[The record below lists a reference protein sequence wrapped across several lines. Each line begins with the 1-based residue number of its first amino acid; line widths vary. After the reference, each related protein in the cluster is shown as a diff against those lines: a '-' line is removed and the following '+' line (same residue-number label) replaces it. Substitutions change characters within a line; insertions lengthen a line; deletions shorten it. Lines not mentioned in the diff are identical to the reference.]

1 MNSLTIKKIA
11 DFPSVRCALL
21 SASILLTSC
30 ATLPGQSTNNLRCEG
45 AAEYKLTFVSTWSA
59 VRHPESFPP
68 DPHYSKLVG
77 ATHQF
82 YGQVW
87 SPGQLASTGVKDIA
101 EQGLNVKFRKEI
113 DWAIKIG
120 EAGSYIDGPDMK
132 LSPGQVDTRFTVTPD
147 FPLVSVLSMIAP
159 SPDWIVGVSGLNMC
173 ENASWVLE
181 KALTLRAFDVGT
193 DAGVTYDATN
203 QPESEKQKVQIL
215 QSDLYSEGDQVPA
228 FGELRFELVH

>member
-11 DFPSVRCALL
+11 NFPSVRCALL
-21 SASILLTSC
+21 STSVLLMSC
-30 ATLPGQSTNNLRCEG
+30 TTMPGQSTSNLRCEG
-45 AAEYKLTFVSTWSA
+45 VAEYKLTFVSTWSA
-59 VRHPESFPP
+59 ETHPESFPP

-77 ATHQF
+77 ATHQT

-87 SPGQLASTGVKDIA
+87 SLGQLATTGVKDIA

-113 DWAIKIG
+113 DWAIKID

-132 LSPGQVDTRFTVTPD
+132 LSPGQIGTRFTVTPD

-159 SPDWIVGVSGLNMC
+159 SPDWVVGVSGLNMC
-173 ENASWVLE
+173 ENATWVLE

-193 DAGVTYDATN
+193 DAGTTYVATN
-203 QPESEKQKVQIL
+203 QPETEKQKVQIL
-215 QSDLYSEGDQVPA
+215 QSNMDSEGEEVPA